1 MVVKGEEE
9 EEEVVRRA
17 DQRKMGLWDI
27 RSPRVVGRSIL
38 TMRTSTSEWSI
49 ILIIIRI
56 IIITRVT
63 ISRIQGLRELL
74 LLSPGERVIV
84 VVVVIH
90 SR

>member
-9 EEEVVRRA
+9 EEGVVRKA